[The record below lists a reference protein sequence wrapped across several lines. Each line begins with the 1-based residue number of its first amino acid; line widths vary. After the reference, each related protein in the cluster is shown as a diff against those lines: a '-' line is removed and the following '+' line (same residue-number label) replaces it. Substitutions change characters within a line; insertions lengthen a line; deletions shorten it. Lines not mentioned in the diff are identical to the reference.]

1 MTDLDAPFAP
11 DWVSPPGDTI
21 ADVLEERGWTQAELA
36 RRLGYTEKHVSQLIN
51 GKAAITEDTASRL
64 ERVLGSTAGFWL
76 RKETKYRERLERQ
89 QFAQRCAGWVGWLER
104 LPIKELMAQGVV
116 AKARL
121 VEKNKPAL
129 AEACLR
135 FFGVASPEEWEG
147 IYVADLKA
155 QYRRSRAEQSDLAAI
170 ATWLRLGEKQA
181 EGWDAAKYDRARFK
195 KALGQIRHLTTQPPQ
210 VFEPQMK
217 RLLRDAGVTLA
228 LVSAIPRAH
237 VSGVARWLSPSR
249 PLIQLS
255 LYGKTNDRFWFTF
268 FHEAAHI
275 LLHGTSA
282 QDRKAV
288 FLDDPDGGTSTD
300 DCEHEANQWAAD
312 FLIPPQY
319 RQRLAKLGS
328 HAAAIRAFAGELSI
342 HPGIVVGRLQ
352 HEGIVP
358 YASPLNTMKVSF
370 RWADPKPDA
379 KGEADGDN

>member
-11 DWVSPPGDTI
+11 DWASPPGDTI

-76 RKETKYRERLERQ
+76 RKEATYRERLERQ
-89 QFAQRCAGWVGWLER
+89 QFAQRCAGWVDWLDR
-104 LPIKELMAQGVV
+104 LPIKELMAQGAV

-129 AEACLR
+129 VEAGLR
-135 FFGVASPEEWEG
+135 FFGVASPDEWESV
-147 IYVADLKA
+147 YVSDLKA
-155 QYRRSRAEQSDLAAI
+155 QYRRSRAEQSNLAAI
-170 ATWLRLGEKQA
+170 ATWLRLGEKRA
-181 EGWDAAKYDRARFK
+181 EGWDAPKFDRARFE
-195 KALGQIRHLTTQPPQ
+195 KALGEIRVLTTQPPE

-228 LVSAIPRAH
+228 LVPAIPRAH

-282 QDRKAV
+282 QDRKVV
-288 FLDDPDGGTSTD
+288 FLDDPDGGES
-300 DCEHEANQWAAD
+300 ENALENEANRWAAD
-312 FLIPPQY
+312 FLIPPADA
-319 RQRLAKLGS
+319 RDLPLLKAKTSVLG
-328 HAAAIRAFAGELSI
+328 FAKRLSI

-352 HEGIVP
+352 HDGLIPPAWMNE
-358 YASPLNTMKVSF
+358 LKVSF
-370 RWADPKPDA
+370 RWADPHPEA
-379 KGEADGDN
+379 KRTTHERD